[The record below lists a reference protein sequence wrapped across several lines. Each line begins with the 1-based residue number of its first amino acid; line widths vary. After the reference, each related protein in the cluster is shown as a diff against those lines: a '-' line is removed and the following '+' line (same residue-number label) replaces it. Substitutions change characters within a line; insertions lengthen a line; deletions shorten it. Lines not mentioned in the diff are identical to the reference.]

1 MRTIGLAALYPGR
14 NLSKANQAHKVYPYL
29 LRNLVIDRPNQVWS
43 TDITYIPMAK
53 GFVYL
58 VAVMDWYSR
67 RVLSW
72 RLSNTMDTAF
82 CIDALE
88 EAIERNG
95 APEIFNTD
103 QGSQGEFNRSSQ
115 HWIVEQILETCP
127 VLRRVF
133 SSQVFFG
140 A

>member
-1 MRTIGLAALYPGR
+1 M
-14 NLSKANQAHKVYPYL
+14 
-29 LRNLVIDRPNQVWS
+29 WS
-43 TDITYIPMAK
+43 TDITYLRLAG
-53 GFVYL
+53 GFAYL
-58 VAVMDWYSR
+58 VAIIDWYSCK
-67 RVLSW
+67 VLSW
-72 RLSNTMDTAF
+72 RLSNSMDATF
-82 CIDALE
+82 CVDCLDDALKQY
-88 EAIERNG
+88 G
-95 APEIFNTD
+95 QPEVFNSD

>member
-1 MRTIGLAALYPGR
+1 MENVFI
-14 NLSKANQAHKVYPYL
+14 YL
-29 LRNLVIDRPNQVWS
+29 TVI
-43 TDITYIPMAK
+43 
-53 GFVYL
+53 
-58 VAVMDWYSR
+58 MDWFSR
-67 RVLSW
+67 KVLSW
-72 RLSNTMDTAF
+72 RLSNSMDSSF
-82 CIDALE
+82 CVDALE
-88 EAIERNG
+88 HAIHCYG
-95 APEIFNTD
+95 KPKIYNTD

>member
-1 MRTIGLAALYPGR
+1 M
-14 NLSKANQAHKVYPYL
+14 
-29 LRNLVIDRPNQVWS
+29 WS
-43 TDITYIPMAK
+43 TDLTYVRLAG
-53 GFVYL
+53 GFAYL
-58 VAVMDWYSR
+58 VAIIDWYSR
-67 RVLSW
+67 KVLSW
-72 RLSNTMDTAF
+72 RLSNSMDATF
-82 CIDALE
+82 CVDCLEDALKQY
-88 EAIERNG
+88 G
-95 APEIFNTD
+95 QPEVFNSD